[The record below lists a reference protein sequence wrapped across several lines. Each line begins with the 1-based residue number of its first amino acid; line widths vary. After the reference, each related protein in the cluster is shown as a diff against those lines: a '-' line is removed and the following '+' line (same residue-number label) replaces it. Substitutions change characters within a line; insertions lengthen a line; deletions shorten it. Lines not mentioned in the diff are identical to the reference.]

1 MIKTNSTFD
10 KQAIMHWDAFRDNLL
25 KATVVDTSE
34 SYVDQKARIKRLE
47 ADDEAWF
54 KYYFPNY
61 AFADPAPFHK
71 AATKRIMKQAKW
83 YEVRAWSREL
93 AKSTRTMMEVLKLG
107 ATGKVR
113 NVILV
118 SHSADNAAELL
129 MPYMI
134 NLEHNGR
141 LIHDYGRQKKI
152 GSWEASNFTT
162 RKGLSFKAIG
172 AGQSPRGTRKEEVR
186 PDVILIDDIDTDEE
200 VRNTDR
206 VNAKWKWIEEAL
218 IPTVSISGN
227 KRIIF
232 CGNIIAKDCCITR
245 AIKIADH
252 VDVINIRTKDGI
264 SSWPTKN
271 SEADIDYLLS
281 KISYE
286 AQQKEYYNNP
296 IDKGDTFTE
305 LTYNKVPAVHTC
317 DAVLVYADPA
327 TSNKDKS
334 AASTKAVIIVG
345 RKNTTFYVYK
355 VWLDTGSNARFIDW
369 LYAAYLYLHTHK
381 VDIKKM
387 YIENNS
393 LQEPFFEQ
401 VLMPLIFAQ
410 SKTTKVV
417 LPITPDTR
425 KKPDKY
431 YRIEGTLEPL
441 NRLGLLV
448 FNIDEKDEPG
458 MQRMQSQMLAVSK
471 SHTHGIDGAD
481 CLEGGVWIL
490 QNNYSNVQQHMH
502 LVKRKATPKR
512 I

>member
-1 MIKTNSTFD
+1 MIKRNSILD
-10 KQAIMHWDAFRDNLL
+10 KQANQYWDAYRDNLL
-25 KATVVDTSE
+25 KATPIDTSE
-34 SYVDQKARIKRLE
+34 SPQAQKARIDKLVANPE
-47 ADDEAWF
+47 EWF

-61 AFADPAPFHK
+61 AYAEPAPFHK
-71 AATKRIMKQAKW
+71 AATKRIIKQNKW

-93 AKSTRTMMEVLKLG
+93 AKSTRTMVETLYLG
-107 ATGKVR
+107 LNGKVR
-113 NVILV
+113 NVLLV
-118 SHSADNAAELL
+118 SHSADNAQELL
-129 MPYMI
+129 TPYMI
-134 NLEHNGR
+134 NLEANAR
-141 LIHDYGRQKKI
+141 IIHDYGKQQKL
-152 GSWEASNFTT
+152 GSWEAGNFST
-162 RKGLSFKAIG
+162 RKGLSFKSIG

-206 VNAKWKWIEEAL
+206 INAKWKWIEEAL

-252 VDVINIRTKDGI
+252 SDVINIRDKNGV

-271 SEADIDYLLS
+271 SEADIDYILS

-296 IDKGDTFTE
+296 IDKGDVFKE
-305 LTYNKVPAVHTC
+305 VTYGKVPPLHTC
-317 DAVLVYADPA
+317 DAVLVYADPS

-334 AASTKAVIIVG
+334 SASNKSVQVIG
-345 RKNTTFYVYK
+345 RKLNTFYLYK
-355 VWLDTGSNARFIDW
+355 VWLDTASNARFVDW
-369 LYAAYLYLHTHK
+369 LYGGYLYMHNGK
-381 VDIKKM
+381 VDIKKVHV
-387 YIENNS
+387 ENNS
-393 LQEPFFEQ
+393 LQDPHYEQ
-401 VLMPLIFAQ
+401 VLMPLVFAQ
-410 SKTTKVV
+410 SRVTKVV

-431 YRIEGTLEPL
+431 YRVEGTLEPL
-441 NRLGLLV
+441 NRLGLLI
-448 FNIDEKDEPG
+448 FNIAEKDNPH
-458 MQRMQSQMLAVSK
+458 MQRMEAQMKAVSK
-471 SHTHGIDGAD
+471 NSKQIDGPD

-490 QNNYSNVQQHMH
+490 QNNYTSVSKNMH
-502 LVKRKATPKR
+502 LVKRTPSQKR

>member
-1 MIKTNSTFD
+1 MSFKNTPAQD
-10 KQAIMHWDAFRDNLL
+10 KNAQHYWDSFRDNLL
-25 KATVVDTSE
+25 KATPIDTSE
-34 SYVDQKARIKRLE
+34 TPQVQKARIAKLE

-54 KYYFPNY
+54 SYYFPVY
-61 AFADPAPFHK
+61 AFAEPAPFHK
-71 AATKRIMKQAKW
+71 AATKRMMKHSKW

-107 ATGKVR
+107 VTGKVR
-113 NVILV
+113 NVLLV
-118 SHSADNAAELL
+118 SHSADNAQELL
-129 MPYMI
+129 TPYMI
-134 NLEHNGR
+134 NLESNAR
-141 LIHDYGRQKKI
+141 LINDYGKQQKL
-152 GSWEASNFTT
+152 GSWEAGKFST
-162 RKGLSFKAIG
+162 RKGLSFKSIG
-172 AGQSPRGTRKEEVR
+172 AGQSPRGTRKEEAR

-200 VRNTDR
+200 CRNTDR
-206 VNAKWKWIEEAL
+206 INTKWKWIEEAL

-252 VDVINIRTKDGI
+252 VDVINIRDKHGV

-286 AQQKEYYNNP
+286 ASQKEYYNNP
-296 IDKGDTFTE
+296 IDKGDVFKE
-305 LTYNKVPAVHTC
+305 ITYNKVPPIHTC

-327 TSNKDKS
+327 TSNKEKS
-334 AASTKAVIIVG
+334 KASTKAVIVIG
-345 RKNTTFYVYK
+345 RKINVYYVYK

-369 LYAAYLYLHTHK
+369 LYAAFVYLKTGN
-381 VDIKKM
+381 VDIKKI

-393 LQEPFFEQ
+393 LQDPFYEQ

-410 SKTTKVV
+410 SKTTNQV
-417 LPITPDTR
+417 LPITPDAR
-425 KKPDKY
+425 KKPEKY
-431 YRIEGTLEPL
+431 FRIEGTLEPL

-448 FNIDEKDEPG
+448 FNLAQKEDPH
-458 MQRMQSQMLAVSK
+458 MQRMQAQMLAVSNNSK
-471 SHTHGIDGAD
+471 LMDGPD

-490 QNNYSNVQQHMH
+490 QNNYSNVQSNMH
-502 LVKRKATPKR
+502 LVKRKHNLKR